1 MIAFL
6 AAGDAMTGHR
16 GCPGTG
22 IKKDIR
28 RQEKKREEMREQRRG
43 EEDEEEVKTT
53 LEAKRQ
59 EKK

>member
-43 EEDEEEVKTT
+43 EDEEEVKTT